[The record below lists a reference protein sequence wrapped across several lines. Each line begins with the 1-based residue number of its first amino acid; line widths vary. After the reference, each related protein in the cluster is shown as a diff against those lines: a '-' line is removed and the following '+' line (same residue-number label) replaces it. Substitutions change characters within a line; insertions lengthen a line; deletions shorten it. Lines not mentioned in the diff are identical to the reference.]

1 MKQKPFSKK
10 RMIRLVAAL
19 ALGAL
24 LITLPA
30 ACATEPARPPEA
42 ALTTETIVPTS
53 TPPATAPALPPGP
66 GTEAADAIDASGG
79 DSAAGV
85 ATAVAARTPVP
96 TSTPDRLDRE
106 VEDLTTSLGLT
117 DQTFLGLSAEDWI
130 NILLSALI
138 VFGGYFLITIALA
151 RLIKWF
157 VGKTSMKE
165 DDRIWAAIS
174 GDVKWLVFFL
184 LTRYAANRLD
194 FLSNEVRT
202 IAGDF
207 FFIVCLIFGTR
218 IVLSLIQ
225 YAASA
230 YRAFLQQQNDSDRD
244 EQLDPVISAFH
255 RLADAFV
262 LLIALSFAMEHFG
275 VNVNALYIVMLALA
289 LVLSLGS
296 REVVTDAVS
305 GFIILID
312 QPFRSGDSI
321 LIKDLNTW
329 GDVVKIG
336 TRSTRIRTGDHR
348 DVLVPNSQI
357 IESEIVNYTDPD
369 PQYRTETELG
379 VAYGTDDETM
389 RKTISDAVRSVGGV
403 VNDKPVDV
411 FFVGFG
417 ESARSIRVRW
427 WVDSIHAEQAV
438 LDQVNT
444 ALESALAR
452 ADIALPNTTY
462 DLKIESDSK

>member
-1 MKQKPFSKK
+1 MASQPK
-10 RMIRLVAAL
+10 IR
-19 ALGAL
+19 
-24 LITLPA
+24 
-30 ACATEPARPPEA
+30 
-42 ALTTETIVPTS
+42 
-53 TPPATAPALPPGP
+53 
-66 GTEAADAIDASGG
+66 
-79 DSAAGV
+79 
-85 ATAVAARTPVP
+85 
-96 TSTPDRLDRE
+96 
-106 VEDLTTSLGLT
+106 
-117 DQTFLGLSAEDWI
+117 I